1 MSCSRVFARLG
12 GPPCATALAATLLL
26 LVSTEPVS
34 GQAGQ
39 FRVTG
44 TVTSAIDGNALPG
57 ARVSVKG
64 TTIGTLTATNGRFA
78 IDARAPND
86 TLVFAVIGFR
96 AAEVPIAERSVVN
109 VVLEAAA
116 IALQEVVVTTGYG
129 TQRRR
134 DVTGAVAD
142 LKADDITPLATSAVD
157 QMLQGRVAGVQVIPS
172 SGKPGDNAV
181 IRIRGIGT
189 LNDASPLYVVDGM
202 LLNDISFVNPSDIQS
217 VDVLK
222 DASAEAIY
230 GSRGANGV
238 IIITT
243 KRGSVETPNR
253 FTLRAYA
260 GSQTVLRDIKLV
272 NGHQYAVLANELA
285 SNTGLSPYFADTNA
299 VGTGTNWQNAIFQSA
314 PTQSYELSSSGGTP
328 RNTYYVSGNFFRQA
342 GVFPHS
348 DFNRL
353 TLRVNNDYQLT
364 DHILFGH
371 NLAFSYTDRQ
381 RPPDVLGTLYRA
393 DPTLA
398 PRNPDGTFAD
408 LSVRATSGG
417 NPAAAIFYTRNE
429 EHGARLVGNAFAEAS
444 VLGHVTLRS
453 SFGLDYTRP
462 EFKIFTPKYFVSP
475 TQQNPINNV
484 LVQQGTT
491 SSWLWENTLTY
502 NHVSSLHRL
511 NVLAGITMQAF
522 YQDSLGCKRTD
533 LVGADENFWYC
544 NAGDASGQT
553 NFNGGFEWKMLS
565 YLFRAN
571 YTFKDRY
578 LFTVSMRADG
588 SSKFGPD
595 NRYGY
600 FPSLAAGWD
609 LKEESF
615 LRDAGAI
622 SALKLRASW
631 GKIGNEKIGAYP
643 SVALVRSN
651 LNGVFGPAQELV
663 FGATPIDL
671 ANPQLKWEG
680 TTQTNVGADG
690 VLFNG
695 RLAATVDYY
704 HKVTDGILVQVP
716 IPNFVGAQTNAFV
729 NAAKVRNRGVE
740 GTFTWH
746 EKAGGLDYELGLNG
760 ATISNKVLALGQGK
774 KEILDG
780 GLGNEVT
787 STTRTIVGQPIGC
800 FWGYRVAGSFQTP
813 ADTLNFPK
821 QGGEKPGDLRFAD
834 LNHLDAL
841 NNVVPGPD
849 GVINAAD
856 KTFLRCPIPD
866 VVYGFN
872 THPRWG
878 RFDLLANFSGQ
889 AGNKVFNGKKAVRF
903 GVENFETSYLNA
915 CTTARPSNQE
925 TRVTNATHTYHPSA
939 PFIDDGS
946 VLKLQSLQF
955 GYRFPERLA
964 SHFGVAQARFYVSAT
979 NLFQITNY
987 SGYTP
992 ELTATSGSVMASGI
1006 DLGVFP
1012 PARTFTVGMD
1022 MTF

>member
-1 MSCSRVFARLG
+1 MSCSRLFAQLG
-12 GPPCATALAATLLL
+12 GSLFPTSLATFLQ
-26 LVSTEPVS
+26 LVSTAPVW
-34 GQAGQ
+34 GQAGPL
-39 FRVTG
+39 RVTG
-44 TVTSAIDGNALPG
+44 TVTSAVDGSQLP
-57 ARVSVKG
+57 AVRVSVKG
-64 TTIGTLTATNGRFA
+64 TSLGTLTGTNGRYT
-78 IDARAPND
+78 IDAPSPTD
-86 TLVFAVIGFR
+86 TLVFTIIGFR
-96 AAEVPIAERSVVN
+96 SSEVPIGGRSSVN
-109 VVLEAAA
+109 VVMEAAA
-116 IALQEVVVTTGYG
+116 IAMQEVVVTGYG
-129 TQRRR
+129 TQQRR
-134 DVTGAVAD
+134 DVTGAMASVKAED
-142 LKADDITPLATSAVD
+142 LTPIAAPSVD

-202 LLNDISFVNPSDIQS
+202 LLNDISFVNPSDITS

-243 KRGSVETPNR
+243 KRGTLETGNR
-253 FTLRAYA
+253 FTVRAYA
-260 GSQTVLRDIKLV
+260 GSQKVLHDIELV
-272 NGHQYAVLANELA
+272 DGHDYAVLANELA
-285 SNTGLSPYFADTNA
+285 ANTGLAPYFANPNA
-299 VGTGTNWQNAIFQSA
+299 IGVGTNWQNAIFESA
-314 PTQSYELSSSGGTP
+314 PTQSYELASSGGTA
-328 RNTYYVSGNFFRQA
+328 RNSYYVSGNLFRQA
-342 GVFPHS
+342 GVLPHS

-371 NLAFSYTDRQ
+371 NLAFSYVDRQ

-398 PRNPDGTFAD
+398 PRNPDGTFTD

-417 NPAAAIFYTRNE
+417 NPAAAVFYTQNE
-429 EHGARLVGNAFAEAS
+429 EHGGRLVGNVFAEAN

-453 SFGLDYTRP
+453 SFGLDYNRP
-462 EFKIFTPKYFVSP
+462 EFKIFTPRYFVSP

-491 SSWLWENTLTY
+491 TSWLWENTLTY
-502 NHVSSLHRL
+502 NYVANVHRL
-511 NVLAGITMQAF
+511 NLLAGISMQAF
-522 YQDSLGCKRTD
+522 YQDSLGCKRTSV
-533 LVGADENFWYC
+533 VGEDESFWYC
-544 NAGDASGQT
+544 NAGDAQGQS

-600 FPSLAAGWD
+600 FPSFAVGWN
-609 LKEESF
+609 LKEEGF

-622 SALKLRASW
+622 SALKLRGSW

-643 SVALVRSN
+643 SVALVRGN
-651 LNGVFGPAQELV
+651 LNGVFGPAQDLI

-671 ANPQLKWEG
+671 ANPQLKWES
-680 TTQTNVGADG
+680 TTQTNLGVDG
-690 VLFNG
+690 VLFHG
-695 RLAATVDYY
+695 RLAATVDFYR
-704 HKVTDGILVQVP
+704 KVTDGILVQVP
-716 IPNFVGAQTNAFV
+716 IPNYVGAQTNAYV
-729 NAAKVRNRGVE
+729 NAAKVRNGGVE
-740 GTFTWH
+740 GTFTWQG
-746 EKAGGLDYELGLNG
+746 KTGALDYEIGLNG

-774 KEILDG
+774 NEILDG

-800 FWGYRVAGSFQTP
+800 FWGFKVAGVFQ
-813 ADTLNFPK
+813 ADGDTLLFPK
-821 QGGEKPGDLRFAD
+821 QGGERAGDLRFTD
-834 LNHLDAL
+834 LNKDNA
-841 NNVVPGPD
+841 
-849 GVINAAD
+849 ITAAD
-856 KTFLRCPIPD
+856 RTFLGCPIPD

-872 THPRWG
+872 TRVKW
-878 RFDLLANFSGQ
+878 RSFDLSFNLSGQ

-903 GVENFETSYLNA
+903 GVENFETSYL
-915 CTTARPSNQE
+915 ARWDGAGTSNRE
-925 TRVTNATHTYHPSA
+925 PRITNAGHNYQASDR
-939 PFIDDGS
+939 FIEDGS
-946 VLKLQSLQF
+946 FLKLQTLQV
-955 GYRFPERLA
+955 GYRLPEGLA
-964 SHFGVAQARFYVSAT
+964 SHLGVTQARFYVSAT

-992 ELTATSGSVMASGI
+992 ELTASSGSVMASGI

-1022 MTF
+1022 LTF

>member
-1 MSCSRVFARLG
+1 MRCPRPFARLG
-12 GPPCATALAATLLL
+12 GALLPTSLAANLL
-26 LVSTEPVS
+26 LVPTDLVW
-34 GQAGQ
+34 GQGEQ
-39 FRVTG
+39 VRVTG
-44 TVTSAIDGNALPG
+44 TVTSAVDSSLLP
-57 ARVSVKG
+57 AVRVSVRG
-64 TTIGTLTATNGRFA
+64 TTITTLTATNGRYTLTVPNA
-78 IDARAPND
+78 ND
-86 TLVFAVIGFR
+86 TLAFTIIGFR
-96 AAEVPIAERSVVN
+96 ASQVPIAGRTIVN
-109 VVLEAAA
+109 VVMEAAA
-116 IALQEVVVTTGYG
+116 IAMQEVVVTGYG
-129 TQRRR
+129 TQQRR
-134 DVTGAVAD
+134 DVTGAMASVKAED
-142 LKADDITPLATSAVD
+142 LTPIAAPTVD

-202 LLNDISFVNPSDIQS
+202 LLNDISFVNPSDITS

-243 KRGSVETPNR
+243 KRGSLETGNR
-253 FTLRAYA
+253 FTVRAYA
-260 GSQTVLRDIKLV
+260 GSQKVLHDVKLV
-272 NGHQYAVLANELA
+272 DGHDYAVLANELA
-285 SNTGLSPYFADTNA
+285 ANTGLPPYFANPNSVG
-299 VGTGTNWQNAIFQSA
+299 VGTDWQNAIFESA
-314 PTQSYELSSSGGTP
+314 PTQSYELASSGGTA
-328 RNTYYVSGNFFRQA
+328 RNAYYVSGNLFRQA
-342 GVFPHS
+342 GVLPHS

-371 NLAFSYTDRQ
+371 NLAFSYVDRE

-393 DPTLA
+393 DPTLG
-398 PRNPDGTFAD
+398 PRNPDGTFTD

-417 NPAAAIFYTRNE
+417 NPAAAVFYTRNE
-429 EHGARLVGNAFAEAS
+429 EHGGRLVGNVFAEAN

-453 SFGLDYTRP
+453 SFGLDYNRP
-462 EFKIFTPKYFVSP
+462 EFKIFTPQYFVSP

-491 SSWLWENTLTY
+491 TSWLWENTLTY
-502 NHVSSLHRL
+502 NYVASVHRL
-511 NVLAGITMQAF
+511 NMLAGISMQAF
-522 YQDSLGCKRTD
+522 YQDSLGCKRTSV
-533 LVGADENFWYC
+533 VGDDESFWYC
-544 NAGDASGQT
+544 NAGDAQGQS
-553 NFNGGFEWKMLS
+553 NFNGGFEWRMLS

-578 LFTVSMRADG
+578 LFTASLRADG

-600 FPSLAAGWD
+600 FPSFAVGWN
-609 LKEESF
+609 LKEEGF
-615 LRDAGAI
+615 LRDASAI

-651 LNGVFGPAQELV
+651 LNGVFGPGQDLV

-671 ANPQLKWEG
+671 ANPQLKWES
-680 TTQTNVGADG
+680 TTQTNLGVDG

-704 HKVTDGILVQVP
+704 RKVTDGILVQVP
-716 IPNFVGAQTNAFV
+716 IPNYVGAQTNAYV
-729 NAAKVRNRGVE
+729 NAAKVRNSGVE
-740 GTFTWH
+740 GTFTW
-746 EKAGGLDYELGLNG
+746 EGKSGALDYEIGLNG

-774 KEILDG
+774 NEILDG
-780 GLGNEVT
+780 GLGNEVS

-800 FWGYRVAGSFQTP
+800 FWGFKVAGVFQ
-813 ADTLNFPK
+813 ADGDTLLFPK
-821 QGGEKPGDLRFAD
+821 QGGERAGDLRFTDVNKDNA
-834 LNHLDAL
+834 
-841 NNVVPGPD
+841 
-849 GVINAAD
+849 ITAAD
-856 KTFLRCPIPD
+856 RTFIGCSIPD
-866 VVYGFN
+866 IVYGFN
-872 THPRWG
+872 TRVRWHS
-878 RFDLLANFSGQ
+878 FDLSFNFSGQ

-903 GVENFETSYLNA
+903 GVENFETSYLGRW
-915 CTTARPSNQE
+915 TAAGTSNSE
-925 TRVTNATHTYHPSA
+925 PRVTNAGHNYQASDR
-939 PFIDDGS
+939 FIEDGS
-946 VLKLQSLQF
+946 FLKLQSLQF
-955 GYRFPERLA
+955 GYRLPERLA
-964 SHFGVAQARFYVSAT
+964 GHFGVSQARFYFSAT
-979 NLFQITNY
+979 NLFMITNY
-987 SGYTP
+987 TGYTP

-1022 MTF
+1022 LTL